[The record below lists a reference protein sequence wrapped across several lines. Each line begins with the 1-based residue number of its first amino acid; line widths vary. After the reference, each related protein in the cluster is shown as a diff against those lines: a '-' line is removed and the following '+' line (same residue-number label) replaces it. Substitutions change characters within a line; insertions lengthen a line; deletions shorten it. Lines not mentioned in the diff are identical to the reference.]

1 MRFSSKTILLLS
13 VSSIGLS
20 TQAQT
25 VAVSVDSSQVIRTV
39 DERVFGVNA
48 VIWDPEAATD
58 QTIDLVN
65 QAGIRI
71 IRIPGGSNS
80 NLYHWKVNRSQ
91 LKDVQGGEQYEAW
104 AWATGFDKFAKLIL
118 DTNAQAFVS
127 VNYGTGTPEEAA
139 AWVAYSN
146 AATGTEGGAGDVT
159 IGDDVNG
166 SHWYTARY
174 WANLRAATPI
184 TPDDGQ
190 NFLRLGRTDPIA
202 IRHWEIGNEN
212 YGSWERDDQVPAHD
226 AAQYATRSK
235 AYMDKMRAV
244 DATIKVGVVA
254 VTGNQYN
261 NWTRT
266 LLQTLKSLSA
276 APDFLIYHRYDQA
289 PGQESDA
296 TLLQSAKTWSN
307 DAADLR
313 SQLTNYYGA
322 GSEDIELVVTENN
335 SVYTDP
341 GKQSTS
347 IVNGLFLADSV
358 GNLLQTEFNALTW
371 WDLRNGSPADS
382 TGKIIGN
389 NSASLFGWRNYG
401 DYGMLSSPHDGGAT
415 DYYTAYPTYYMMK
428 LLKYFARGGDQMI
441 QATSDNTLLG
451 AFAAKRAD
459 NSLRVLLI
467 NKDPKNTLKANVALA
482 GFTATSAANEYSY
495 GLTNDTAATP
505 EGFGCPDVAGK
516 TTALTGANLSEDV
529 PPYTAV
535 VIEFGGDLKE
545 TSSLAPSVSKQPAS
559 ASIAAGANATFSGAA
574 KGCDVPTYQWQRLK
588 SGSSAWEA
596 ISDGGAYSGTTTQT
610 LSVSAATS
618 TMSGD
623 QFRVVASNAAGT
635 AQSNPATLTVTAAAP
650 APTPTPTTPSSS
662 GGGGGGSIGFLLSAL
677 LAALAVRRSLAGRAR

>member
-20 TQAQT
+20 AHAQT
-25 VAVSVDSSQVIRTV
+25 VTVSVDSSQVIRTV

-48 VIWDPEAATD
+48 VMWDPEAASE

-91 LKDVQGGEQYEAW
+91 LKDVQGGEQYESW
-104 AWATGFDKFAKLIL
+104 AWATGFDKFAQLIL
-118 DTNAQAFVS
+118 GTNAQAFVS

-146 AATGTEGGAGDVT
+146 AAVGTEGGAGDVN

-174 WANLRAATPI
+174 WANLRASTPV

-190 NFLRLGRTDPIA
+190 NFLRIGRADPIG

-226 AAQYATRSK
+226 PARYATRAK
-235 AYMDKMRAV
+235 NYMDKMRAV
-244 DATIKVGVVA
+244 DGTIKVGVVA

-296 TLLQSAKTWSN
+296 ALLQSAKTWSN

-322 GSEDIELVVTENN
+322 GSENIELVVTENN

-371 WDLRNGSPADS
+371 WDLRNGSPTDS

-401 DYGMLSSPHDGGAT
+401 DYGMLSSPHDGGAS

-428 LLKYFARGGDQMI
+428 LLKYFARGGDQI
-441 QATSDNTLLG
+441 VKASSDSNLVS
-451 AFAAKRAD
+451 AFAA
-459 NSLRVLLI
+459 NGPTHFSVLLV
-467 NKDPKNTLKANVALA
+467 NKDPANTL
-482 GFTATSAANEYSY
+482 SASIDLKGGEVHRSVDVHSY
-495 GLTNDTAATP
+495 GVQNDAASKP
-505 EGFGCPDVAGK
+505 NGSGCPDIDSRAISVDGS
-516 TTALTGANLSEDV
+516 TFTADL
-529 PPYTAV
+529 PPYSAQV
-535 VIEFGGDLKE
+535 IVIESPGGPATQIATQILTQP
-545 TSSLAPSVSKQPAS
+545 TSITVTEGQSVTFAAKVIGCPSPQYLWKRVKGGKDIVPVND
-559 ASIAAGANATFSGAA
+559 ILPYSGAQTP
-574 KGCDVPTYQWQRLK
+574 VLT
-588 SGSSAWEA
+588 
-596 ISDGGAYSGTTTQT
+596 ISKAT
-610 LSVSAATS
+610 LD
-618 TMSGD
+618 MSGD
-623 QFRVVASNAAGT
+623 EFNLRAFNSFGDSSTPFV
-635 AQSNPATLTVTAAAP
+635 TLTVVP
-650 APTPTPTTPSSS
+650 ASSPTPTPSPSPSSS
-662 GGGGGGSIGFLLSAL
+662 GGGGGSIGFLLSVL
-677 LAALAVRRSLAGRAR
+677 LAPLAARRSLARRASER